1 MPNLHLFN
9 PENDL
14 ALAHGAANF
23 TPSKPVQLFHNA
35 LQALPLWY
43 AEQGDC
49 VYAPGVSP
57 QWWSDTCTHHG
68 IADVKQGRI
77 GTPTP
82 WGWSA
87 HAVQQ
92 FRRIGVDAPQM
103 FPNVELIRQLSH
115 RRTALLLHR
124 HLRAHGALPYP
135 LPPAPVEATNADE
148 AMELLTSGGD
158 YFIKA
163 PWSSSG
169 RGVMDS
175 SCMPPAQL
183 QRQVQGIIARQGSIM
198 IERKLQR
205 VRDFAMLFNCH
216 DAAAHYCGLS
226 LFFNSN
232 ATAYGGNIVA
242 PQSTLQQMLGVDH
255 ATLLATQNAVE
266 AALTDLVAAKG
277 YTGPVGVD
285 MMLYGENDTQ
295 LCPTIEVN
303 VRRTMGFVA
312 LALARFATSA
322 PMIMRI
328 IPNPLQQQSAA
339 VDDSDTTIQLVP
351 PSPHFAATLSPMP

>member
-49 VYAPGVSP
+49 VYAPDVDP
-57 QWWSDTCTHHG
+57 QWWSDTCARHG
-68 IADVKQGRI
+68 IVNVRRGCEGR
-77 GTPTP
+77 PSP

-92 FRRIGVDAPQM
+92 FQRIGIKASEL
-103 FPNVELIRQLSH
+103 FPDVQLIRQLSH
-115 RRTALLLHR
+115 RRTSLLLHR
-124 HLRAHGALPYP
+124 HLTEHGALPYE
-135 LPPAPVEATNADE
+135 LPPEPIEAANVSE
-148 AMELLTSGGD
+148 AMNILTSGGE
-158 YFIKA
+158 YFIKS

-175 SCMPPAQL
+175 SCMPAAQL
-183 QRQVQGIIARQGSIM
+183 QRQVQGIISRQGSIM
-198 IERKLQR
+198 IERKLKR
-205 VRDFAMLFNCH
+205 VRDFAMLFECR
-216 DAAAHYCGLS
+216 DGAARYCGLS

-232 ATAYGGNIVA
+232 STAYGGNIVA
-242 PQSTLQQMLGVDH
+242 PQDTLTQMLGVSTTMLN
-255 ATLLATQNAVE
+255 ATRIAVE
-266 AALTDLVAAKG
+266 TALTDIIASTG
-277 YTGPVGVD
+277 YNGPVGVD
-285 MMLYGENDTQ
+285 MMLYGKNGANI
-295 LCPTIEVN
+295 CPTIEVN

-328 IPNPLQQQSAA
+328 TPNPSHDII
-339 VDDSDTTIQLVP
+339 DDANALHLVP
-351 PSPHFAATLSPMP
+351 PTKHFAVTMSPMP